1 MDKKNFTLSNYY
13 QCEDSTTQERYFNQI
28 FHTHNNLNAVSP
40 DKYIVYHSVARLED
54 YLWLLQFS
62 YKVFDM

>member
-13 QCEDSTTQERYFNQI
+13 QCEDSTTQEWYFNQI

-40 DKYIVYHSVARLED
+40 DKYIVYYSNLSQYSKAWRL
-54 YLWLLQFS
+54 FM
-62 YKVFDM
+62 VFTI